1 MGQKDMFNFDLT
13 YTPAPGLRRFF
24 TGTPP
29 ILSVSAI
36 EAGVD
41 LLLEAGLDRLRAKSV
56 QQTEY
61 FIELWEELLA
71 SLGFTLN
78 SPREA
83 NLRGSHISLGH
94 PDGWRIDQ
102 ALIHEMKVLPDFRKP
117 DNIRFGITPLYTSFT
132 DIYTAVERLHTVV
145 VERLYEKY
153 SLKDSLI
160 T

>member
-13 YTPAPGLRRFF
+13 YAPARGLRRFF

-29 ILSVSAI
+29 ILSVTAI

-41 LLLEAGLDRLRAKSV
+41 LLLEAGIDQLRAKSIE
-56 QQTEY
+56 QTEY

-71 SLGFTLN
+71 PLGFTLN

-83 NLRGSHISLGH
+83 ALRGSHISLGH
-94 PDGWRIDQ
+94 ADGWRIDQ
-102 ALIHEMKVLPDFRKP
+102 ALIHEMNVLPDFRKP

-132 DIYTAVERLHTVV
+132 DIYTAVERLRAVV
-145 VERLYEKY
+145 VDRLYEKY
-153 SLKDSLI
+153 SVEDRLI